1 MSRRLGIVCAAA
13 LLFAAAGCSASS
25 FFLSWVGSGGKQQV
39 VAASLDDV
47 SAHLQASLNKIH
59 ILVAVSPM
67 DEDTVKLNGQTKSG
81 KRFALVLKRQ
91 KTSSGERTAISI
103 EWEQGADEAFWATV
117 LELLVTPPPT
127 ANATANSTNGSYPGR

>member
-1 MSRRLGIVCAAA
+1 MARRLGIVCAAA

-25 FFLSWVGSGGKQQV
+25 LFLSWVGSGGKQQV
-39 VAASLDDV
+39 IAASLDDV

-59 ILVAVSPM
+59 ILVAVNPM

-91 KTSSGERTAISI
+91 KTVNGERTAISI
-103 EWEQGADEAFWATV
+103 EWEQEADEQFWATV
-117 LELLVTPPPT
+117 LELLVAPPPT
-127 ANATANSTNGSYPGR
+127 ANAAVNPTTGGNAGR